1 MDIIPAI
8 DLKNKKC
15 VRLYKGKYEKSVT
28 YNEDP
33 IQQAKEFEKMGF
45 KKIHIIDIDAA
56 TNNPSKNKD
65 VITQIKNKI
74 SMEIQLGGG
83 IRSNDQIKF
92 WFERGIDN
100 LIIGSMATEQPKIL
114 TESINEFP
122 NKILV
127 AIDDKNDMPMIAG
140 WSKESN
146 MDKTSLIKFYDE
158 KKIKGYVFTDVNR
171 DGTLLGLNIEKI
183 KIFVNKT
190 KHNVIV
196 GGGVKDMQDINGLK
210 LLKIK
215 NIEGVIVG
223 KAYYN
228 QTIDLSKI
236 FINKQDA

>member
-1 MDIIPAI
+1 
-8 DLKNKKC
+8 
-15 VRLYKGKYEKSVT
+15 
-28 YNEDP
+28 
-33 IQQAKEFEKMGF
+33 
-45 KKIHIIDIDAA
+45 
-56 TNNPSKNKD
+56 
-65 VITQIKNKI
+65 
-74 SMEIQLGGG
+74 MEIQLGGG

-92 WFERGIDN
+92 WFARGIDN

-236 FINKQDA
+236 FTNKQDA

>member
-1 MDIIPAI
+1 
-8 DLKNKKC
+8 
-15 VRLYKGKYEKSVT
+15 
-28 YNEDP
+28 
-33 IQQAKEFEKMGF
+33 
-45 KKIHIIDIDAA
+45 
-56 TNNPSKNKD
+56 
-65 VITQIKNKI
+65 
-74 SMEIQLGGG
+74 
-83 IRSNDQIKF
+83 
-92 WFERGIDN
+92 
-100 LIIGSMATEQPKIL
+100 
-114 TESINEFP
+114 
-122 NKILV
+122 
-127 AIDDKNDMPMIAG
+127 
-140 WSKESN
+140 
-146 MDKTSLIKFYDE
+146 MDKTSLLKFYDA

-236 FINKQDA
+236 FTNKQDA